1 MALVL
6 QWIETIA
13 IVVGVVFGLI
23 QLRQLRLQHEV
34 QGGAELLRSLQSP
47 QTIRAA
53 LLVQELPD
61 DLTTAELKSRLGA
74 DYDDVTALMAMFE
87 SIGPLVARGHVPI
100 DMYADFY
107 SGGTVLCWR
116 KLKRSVEERRA
127 SGWSNFLEWFQW
139 LAERMDER
147 APLASGAPAFE
158 AHRNWTAPSD
168 YFRQRR

>member
-1 MALVL
+1 MEEEARNIL
-6 QWIETIA
+6 
-13 IVVGVVFGLI
+13 
-23 QLRQLRLQHEV
+23 
-34 QGGAELLRSLQSP
+34 
-47 QTIRAA
+47 RAA
-53 LLVQELPD
+53 L
-61 DLTTAELKSRLGA
+61 AEEPPSTSNLAAAIRRRFEPLGGI
-74 DYDDVTALMAMFE
+74 VIE
-87 SIGPLVARGHVPI
+87 V
-100 DMYADFY
+100 Y
-107 SGGTVLCWR
+107 SGGTVLCWE